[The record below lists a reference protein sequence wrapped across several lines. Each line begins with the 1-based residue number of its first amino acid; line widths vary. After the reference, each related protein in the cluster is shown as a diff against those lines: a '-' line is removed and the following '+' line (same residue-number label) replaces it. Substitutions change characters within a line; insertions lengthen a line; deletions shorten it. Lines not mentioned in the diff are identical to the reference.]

1 MKQLVFVGMMCTT
14 FMMMVQTAGADQRG
28 YVWTYEYLTL
38 AKDSAEIEY
47 YQTATT
53 KDRQKNSNSEQK
65 QQIEIEYGIT
75 DRIDIGLYQVFEQ
88 KGEDRTIK
96 SGGTKFRIR
105 YRIAERGQ
113 LPVDVLL
120 YAEHQ
125 EKANDQDLFEGKL
138 VLAKNIGKFNIAY
151 NQVIKEKYSG
161 GDSAVYEY
169 TGGVNYEVAPWL
181 RLGIES
187 KGNYREDTY
196 AVGPTIAW
204 IGGRI
209 WANLGAVSG
218 LNSRTNDLDVRFLL
232 GVPF

>member
-1 MKQLVFVGMMCTT
+1 M
-14 FMMMVQTAGADQRG
+14 
-28 YVWTYEYLTL
+28 
-38 AKDSAEIEY
+38 
-47 YQTATT
+47 
-53 KDRQKNSNSEQK
+53 
-65 QQIEIEYGIT
+65 
-75 DRIDIGLYQVFEQ
+75 
-88 KGEDRTIK
+88 K

-125 EKANDQDLFEGKL
+125 EMIDAKDLFEGKL
-138 VLAKNIGKFNIAY
+138 VLAKDIGKFNVAY
-151 NQVIKEKYSG
+151 NQVYKETYVG
-161 GDSAVYEY
+161 GDSAGHSYNA
-169 TGGVNYEVAPWL
+169 GVNYELVPWL
-181 RLGIES
+181 RLGVES
-187 KGNYREDTY
+187 KGDFRKDTY